1 MAAASLTQGLHAQAV
16 SSLCIRRGKHL
27 PQPTVL
33 TTLTTSA
40 KTPFA
45 SASSPAASSSSP
57 ASAVSEEVQPNPSS
71 STKKDWNLKGSSQ
84 LTRWARTRRLRSGKL
99 ADKNLPESTVDGPPL
114 QVPPQN
120 EEDIISVNM
129 LGDNDAAPSASF
141 GSENMIYMVSDGTG
155 WTVEHSVHAALG
167 QFEHCLIDHG
177 CPVNTHLFSEV
188 NDVERLMEII
198 RDAGKERAI
207 LVYTLADP
215 AMAETAKRACQ
226 LHSVSHL
233 DMLGPITELLG
244 SHMGVTPLG
253 LPRGAPGRKTVLSRQ
268 YFKRIEAVE
277 FTIKQ
282 DDGALP
288 KNLHKADL
296 VLVGVS
302 RTSKTP
308 LSTYMAQKG
317 YKVANVPLVLGI
329 DAPKELFEIDQN
341 KIYALTINPNFL
353 QAIRIARYKSLGVS
367 TTSFYSDF
375 DHIRKELEYSSKL
388 FVQNPKWP
396 VVEVTGKAI
405 EETAA
410 VILRIYHDRERKYV
424 MPRISRRY

>member
-1 MAAASLTQGLHAQAV
+1 M
-16 SSLCIRRGKHL
+16 
-27 PQPTVL
+27 
-33 TTLTTSA
+33 
-40 KTPFA
+40 
-45 SASSPAASSSSP
+45 
-57 ASAVSEEVQPNPSS
+57 
-71 STKKDWNLKGSSQ
+71 
-84 LTRWARTRRLRSGKL
+84 RRLIRSGKL
-99 ADKNLPESTVDGPPL
+99 SDKNVAITETSARGQSSPSLNEDTITYTHMLDDHDGY
-114 QVPPQN
+114 
-120 EEDIISVNM
+120 
-129 LGDNDAAPSASF
+129 NDTPTTPSF
-141 GSENMIYMVSDGTG
+141 GLENMIYMVSDGTG
-155 WTVEHSVHAALG
+155 WTVEHAVHAALG
-167 QFEHCLIDHG
+167 QFEYCLVDQG

-198 RDAGKERAI
+198 IDAGKERAI

-215 AMAETAKRACQ
+215 GMAETAKKACQ
-226 LHSVSHL
+226 LYGVSHL

-244 SHMGVTPLG
+244 SHMGVVPMG
-253 LPRGAPGRKTVLSRQ
+253 LPRGAPGRKTVLSKQ

-296 VLVGVS
+296 ILVGVS

-329 DAPKELFEIDQN
+329 DPPKELFEIDQS

-353 QAIRIARYKSLGVS
+353 QAIRLARYKSLGVS
-367 TTSFYSDF
+367 SRSFYSDL
-375 DHIRKELEYSSKL
+375 DHVKKELEYSSRL

-396 VVEVTGKAI
+396 VIEVTGKAI

>member
-1 MAAASLTQGLHAQAV
+1 MAASPLTQGFYAHALSSVSIRQPKHVSQITVVAAV
-16 SSLCIRRGKHL
+16 TMSD
-27 PQPTVL
+27 
-33 TTLTTSA
+33 TT
-40 KTPFA
+40 PP
-45 SASSPAASSSSP
+45 ASSAVP
-57 ASAVSEEVQPNPSS
+57 VSEEAQPTPSN
-71 STKKDWNLKGSSQ
+71 STKKDWNLKSSSQ

-99 ADKNLPESTVDGPPL
+99 ADKTSPSAESPVNGQPL
-114 QVPPQN
+114 QVPPQSDDEN
-120 EEDIISVNM
+120 IIRANV
-129 LGDNDAAPSASF
+129 LGDDDAAASSFSAS
-141 GSENMIYMVSDGTG
+141 ENLIYMVSDGTG

-167 QFEHCLIDHG
+167 QFEHCLIDQG

-198 RDAGKERAI
+198 TDAGKEHAI

-215 AMAETAKRACQ
+215 AMAETAERACQ
-226 LHSVSHL
+226 LHGVSYL

-329 DAPKELFEIDQN
+329 DPPKELFEVDQN
-341 KIYALTINPNFL
+341 KVYALTINPNFL
-353 QAIRIARYKSLGVS
+353 QAIRLARYKSLGVS
-367 TTSFYSDF
+367 TTSFYSDS
-375 DHIRKELEYSSKL
+375 DHIKKELEYSSKL

-396 VVEVTGKAI
+396 VIEVTGKAI